1 MKNTPSMDVISRRK
15 LLLSSASLAVAIPV
29 SGLVGCG
36 SSSDSSTAGSTTTD
50 DSTSDS
56 ATDSSSD
63 SSTDDSSSTESLSQD
78 NSDVDWATGGTSNA
92 TVEYPNPFEE
102 GSYSTCTLTTETTE
116 GPCYSDSVE
125 REDISEG
132 LDGLPTRLCFRVVD
146 ENCDPVAGAVV
157 DIWHCDRY
165 GVYSGD
171 GMTAVDFCTGG
182 DEEYTSNDF
191 FRGTQT
197 TDDDGYV
204 WFSTCWPSWYSSR
217 AVHIHF
223 MVIIDDLTY
232 VTSQV
237 GFADTLVDDI
247 ITNCTDYSDTG
258 RGLPDTYNYDDTVF
272 PSTGYEEYLLDTH
285 KMSDGSLLAWKE
297 LMIDSSNGYSRSDSS
312 DDMSGGG
319 MGGTPPDGDMGGTPP
334 GGF

>member
-1 MKNTPSMDVISRRK
+1 MDEDSLMKNTPSMDVISRRK

-56 ATDSSSD
+56 TSD

-146 ENCDPVAGAVV
+146 ENCD
-157 DIWHCDRY
+157 R
-165 GVYSGD
+165 
-171 GMTAVDFCTGG
+171 
-182 DEEYTSNDF
+182 
-191 FRGTQT
+191 
-197 TDDDGYV
+197 
-204 WFSTCWPSWYSSR
+204 
-217 AVHIHF
+217 
-223 MVIIDDLTY
+223 
-232 VTSQV
+232 
-237 GFADTLVDDI
+237 
-247 ITNCTDYSDTG
+247 
-258 RGLPDTYNYDDTVF
+258 
-272 PSTGYEEYLLDTH
+272 
-285 KMSDGSLLAWKE
+285 SDGS
-297 LMIDSSNGYSRSDSS
+297 
-312 DDMSGGG
+312 
-319 MGGTPPDGDMGGTPP
+319 
-334 GGF
+334 